1 VEAISAMNFS
11 DIKKIYKFKKGIN
24 RTSTKMDKNFET
36 QKSADREKQSSSET

>member
-1 VEAISAMNFS
+1 MNFS